1 MNNNLLYQ
9 VLEYIDNNINDQIS
23 IQKLSKSLYFNKDYI
38 MRIFKKKFNITIIK
52 YINLL
57 KIYKTLSF
65 YKNKHNSITYI
76 SICSSFNELE
86 YYTRTFR
93 SIFNVSPSTFK
104 KFNTSRFSLSK
115 DTYNQILTKLLEI
128 DKFMN
133 DINTFKEQY
142 KPRYIPDT
150 LSIFKTLKK

>member
-1 MNNNLLYQ
+1 MNDNLIYQ
-9 VLEYIDNNINDQIS
+9 VLEYIDNNINEQIS
-23 IQKLSKSLYFNKDYI
+23 ITKLSNTLYFNKDYI

-57 KIYKTLSF
+57 KIYNNLSL

-86 YYTRTFR
+86 YYTRTFKQ
-93 SIFNVSPSTFK
+93 IFGVSPSTYKIFI
-104 KFNTSRFSLSK
+104 NNRFSLPNDIFNK
-115 DTYNQILTKLLEI
+115 ILLKILEI
-128 DKFMN
+128 ENLM
-133 DINTFKEQY
+133 DIINKFKEDN
-142 KPRYIPDT
+142 KPRYIPKT

>member
-9 VLEYIDNNINDQIS
+9 VLEYIDNNITNQIS
-23 IQKLSKSLYFNKDYI
+23 IQELSNSLYFNKDYI

-57 KIYKTLSF
+57 KIYKNLSL

-86 YYTRTFR
+86 YYTRTFT
-93 SIFNVSPSTFK
+93 SIFNVSPSKFK
-104 KFNTSRFSLSK
+104 KFNTNRFSLPK
-115 DTYNQILTKLLEI
+115 DTYNQILSKLLEI
-128 DKFMN
+128 DTLMN
-133 DINTFKEQY
+133 NINKFKEDN